1 MPIIEYCGKDRTD
14 CEEVIYLAGEKVL
27 PKFNNKRR
35 VISSPTIKFRGPF
48 SGGSTTKN
56 VIHEAP
62 PGQRVLEAG
71 VEKDIKRAETART
84 DKQDKERT
92 EFIEKELRTL
102 DL

>member
-14 CEEVIYLAGEKVL
+14 CEEVIYLAGEKIL

-35 VISSPTIKFRGPF
+35 VVSAPTIKFRGPF
-48 SGGSTTKN
+48 SGGSTTRN

-62 PGQRVLEAG
+62 PGQRIVEAG
-71 VEKDIKRAETART
+71 VEKDIKRAEKARI
-84 DKQDKERT
+84 DKQDKERK
-92 EFIEKELRTL
+92 EFIAEELRGL